1 MNVKV
6 INAPGFEDFE
16 AKLLWIGS
24 NGPSNHKAVVLT
36 PEGEFFVVP
45 THCVNTILAEV
56 S

>member
-6 INAPGFEDFE
+6 IDAPWFEDFE
-16 AKLLWIGS
+16 AELVWIGS
-24 NGPSNHKAVVLT
+24 IGPNNHKAVVLT

-45 THCVNTILAEV
+45 TRYVNTILAEV